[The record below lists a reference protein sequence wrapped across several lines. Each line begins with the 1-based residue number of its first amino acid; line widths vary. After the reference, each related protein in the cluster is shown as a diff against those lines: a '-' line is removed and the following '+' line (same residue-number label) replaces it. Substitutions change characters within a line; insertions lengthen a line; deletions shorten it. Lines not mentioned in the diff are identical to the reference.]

1 MLEDQALAPRQAADA
16 LPPGLPPAHAI
27 EPPLELPIRFT
38 GSGSEYFRIWIVNLL
53 LSILTLGIY
62 SAWAKVRRL
71 KYFYGNTLVDGSPL
85 DYHGKPIAIL
95 KGRLVAA
102 VLLLIW
108 LGVQQF
114 GDLKLVGIVFVL
126 GLIILPW
133 LLVRS
138 LRFQFFNTSYRGVR
152 FGFQGATLRA
162 YAVFGMSALLLF
174 PGVVMSFVSPLYMV
188 PVLVLIA
195 PLAHQQLRK
204 FLVDGVR
211 YGNLPGS
218 MRASIGAFYLVYI
231 LTVLIVLG
239 ALVGIGLIGAA
250 IPNVLLAAKTMITL
264 AGADAGLGRGVLA
277 LVVAIAVGAMVVFI
291 LFAGPFFLVRIRNLV
306 WSRSQIGEHQFRSRA
321 KVWPFIWI
329 TVSNFLLIF
338 LTLGLFTPAA
348 QIRKARYL
356 IQSVALVPQGS
367 LDDIVATQQDRVS
380 AVGQETADL
389 FDIDIA
395 L

>member
-1 MLEDQALAPRQAADA
+1 MQEDQVLALRQVADA
-16 LPPGLPPAHAI
+16 LPVELPVEKPV
-27 EPPLELPIRFT
+27 ELPIRFT

-85 DYHGKPIAIL
+85 DYHGTPIAIL
-95 KGRLVAA
+95 KGRIVAA
-102 VLLLIW
+102 IMLGIW
-108 LGVQQF
+108 MGVQQF
-114 GDLKLVGIVFVL
+114 GSLQLIGIVFVI
-126 GLIILPW
+126 GLAILPW

-152 FGFQGATLRA
+152 FGFGGATSRA
-162 YAVFGMSALLLF
+162 YLVFGMWALLLF
-174 PGVVMSFVSPLYMV
+174 PGVVMSFVSPLYML
-188 PVLVLIA
+188 PVLLLIA

-218 MRASIGAFYLVYI
+218 MRASAGTFYLVYL
-231 LTVLIVLG
+231 LTLLIVVG
-239 ALVGIGLIGAA
+239 ALVGIGLVGIA
-250 IPNVLLAAKTMITL
+250 IPGMLQSVQTTMAMLGGDI
-264 AGADAGLGRGVLA
+264 GLGAGMLA
-277 LVVAIAVGAMVVFI
+277 LVVAVAVGAMVVFI

-306 WSRSQIGEHQFRSRA
+306 WNRSQIGEHQFRSRA

-329 TVSNFLLIF
+329 TVSNFLLI
-338 LTLGLFTPAA
+338 LVTLGLFTPAA

-356 IQSVALVPQGS
+356 IQSMALVPQGS

-389 FDIDIA
+389 FDVDIA